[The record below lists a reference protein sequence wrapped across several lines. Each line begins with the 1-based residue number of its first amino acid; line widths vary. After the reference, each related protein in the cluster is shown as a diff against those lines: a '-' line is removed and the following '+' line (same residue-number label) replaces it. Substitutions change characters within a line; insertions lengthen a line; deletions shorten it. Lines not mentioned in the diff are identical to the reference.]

1 MTIKMWEA
9 VIEAR
14 VPGGGQSW
22 DDTAKRYVNNTLPQ
36 TVVMTVPDSGGY
48 FATKALLEGAYGVG
62 SVKRL
67 SEKS

>member
-1 MTIKMWEA
+1 MTKMWEA

-22 DDTAKRYVNNTLPQ
+22 DGTRYVNNTMAQ
-36 TVVMTVPDSGGY
+36 MVTMTVPDSGGY
-48 FATKALLEGAYGVG
+48 FATKALLEGAYGAG

-67 SEKS
+67 SEKN

>member
-1 MTIKMWEA
+1 MKMYEA

-22 DDTAKRYVNNTLPQ
+22 DGTRYVNNTVPQ
-36 TVVMTVPDSGGY
+36 IVTMTVPDSGGY
-48 FATKALLEGAYGVG
+48 YATKALLEGAYGVG

-67 SEKS
+67 SEKY

>member
-1 MTIKMWEA
+1 MWEA

-22 DDTAKRYVNNTLPQ
+22 DGTRYVNNTIGQ
-36 TVVMTVPDSGGY
+36 IVTMTVPDSGGY
-48 FATKALLEGAYGVG
+48 FATKALLEGAYGSG

-67 SEKS
+67 SEKN

>member
-1 MTIKMWEA
+1 MAKFWEA

-22 DDTAKRYVNNTLPQ
+22 DGTRYVNNTMAQ
-36 TVVMTVPDSGGY
+36 MVTMTVPDSGGY
-48 FATKALLEGAYGVG
+48 FATKALLEGAYGAG

-67 SEKS
+67 SEKN

>member
-1 MTIKMWEA
+1 MIKMWEA

-22 DDTAKRYVNNTLPQ
+22 DGTRYVNNTIGQ
-36 TVVMTVPDSGGY
+36 IVTMTVPDSGGY
-48 FATKALLEGAYGVG
+48 FATKALLEGAYGSG

-67 SEKS
+67 SEKN

>member
-1 MTIKMWEA
+1 MTKFWEA

-22 DDTAKRYVNNTLPQ
+22 DGTKYVNNTIAQ
-36 TVVMTVPDSGGY
+36 TVVMTVPNTGGY
-48 FATKALLEGAYGVG
+48 FATKALLEGAYGPG

-67 SEKS
+67 SEKN

>member
-1 MTIKMWEA
+1 MKMYEA

-14 VPGGGQSW
+14 VPGGGQSYNGTQW
-22 DDTAKRYVNNTLPQ
+22 VNNTVPQ
-36 TVVMTVPDSGGY
+36 IVVMTVPDTGGY

-67 SEKS
+67 SEKY